1 MSQPLTRTLLIAP
14 LLVALATGS
23 SAIAVASSDTPRDPA
38 ISEGVLLHDGGE
50 YDKAIAKY
58 REVLAR
64 EPGNVTALY
73 EMALSYYAKKDLAA
87 ALEAAE
93 AGVRFADPLRP
104 ALYVLI
110 GNVRDEKGDSAGAI
124 TAYRAGIKEDPK
136 VAQLHLNLG
145 VTFFRQKKWK
155 DARLSFQQAVVL
167 KPNHPTSH
175 YYLAHAYEKEGF
187 KVPALLALT
196 RFLLL
201 EPGPDRSKEAL
212 RAMDRLFEDGYERE
226 SGGSVKLTLDPKSSR
241 EEGNFQSA
249 ELGMLLTQAASAL
262 PDEAEPAVP
271 LPPNVKRLSEALA
284 IVAESA
290 DSKARGFAA
299 DFYLPYFTAIHA
311 ASRVEV
317 ASFIALQA
325 SGLPEVGTWLTDHKK
340 EADAFRAWS
349 AAFSWPI
356 VAVRR

>member
-1 MSQPLTRTLLIAP
+1 MKIRMSQPWTRSLLITP
-14 LLVALATGS
+14 LLVAFATGS
-23 SAIAVASSDTPRDPA
+23 SASASSDTPRDPA
-38 ISEGVLLHDGGE
+38 ISEGILLHDGGE

-64 EPGNVTALY
+64 EPRNVTALY

-124 TAYRAGIKEDPK
+124 AAYRAGIKEDPK

-145 VTFFRQKKWK
+145 VTFLRKKKWK
-155 DARLSFQQAVVL
+155 DARPALQQALVL
-167 KPNHPTSH
+167 KPDHPSTH
-175 YYLAHAYEKEGF
+175 YYLAYAYELGGF

-212 RAMDRLFEDGYERE
+212 RAMDRIFEVGYERD
-226 SGGSVKLTLDPKSSR
+226 SG
-241 EEGNFQSA
+241 
-249 ELGMLLTQAASAL
+249 AA
-262 PDEAEPAVP
+262 
-271 LPPNVKRLSEALA
+271 
-284 IVAESA
+284 
-290 DSKARGFAA
+290 
-299 DFYLPYFTAIHA
+299 
-311 ASRVEV
+311 
-317 ASFIALQA
+317 
-325 SGLPEVGTWLTDHKK
+325 
-340 EADAFRAWS
+340 
-349 AAFSWPI
+349 
-356 VAVRR
+356 